1 MTARAWDGDAYHRVS
16 GPMEAMALPVLDRL
30 SLRGDETVLDAGCG
44 SGRVTGHVVARVPHG
59 RVIGFD
65 SSAAMIDTARKNLG
79 DTADLVVGDL
89 LEIDLG
95 LLGRDDPVDA
105 VFSTGTFHHVLD
117 HDRLFVRLA
126 GVLAP
131 GGQLVAQCGAEGNIA
146 GVLAAAAEV
155 AADAR
160 FADALTGVDRKTTYE
175 TAEVTKG
182 RLIAAGFT
190 DVRCWT
196 EPNTVVPDDALQYLE
211 TIVLGGHAQRLGSEL
226 GRAFVEEVVD
236 RLSIDGPASVDYVRL
251 NIDARRG

>member
-1 MTARAWDGDAYHRVS
+1 MTGRSWDGDAYHRVS
-16 GPMEAMALPVLDRL
+16 GPMEAMAMPVLDRL
-30 SLRGDETVLDAGCG
+30 SLRGDETVIDAGCG
-44 SGRVTGHVVARVPHG
+44 SGRVTRHLVERVPHG

-65 SSAAMIDTARKNLG
+65 SSAAMAETARSYLG
-79 DTADLVVGDL
+79 DAADVVVGDL
-89 LEIDLG
+89 LEIDLEV
-95 LLGRDDPVDA
+95 LGRHTPVDA

-131 GGQLVAQCGAEGNIA
+131 GGPLVAQCGAEGNISN
-146 GVLAAAAEV
+146 VLAAAAEV

-160 FADALTGVDRKTTYE
+160 FAEALRGVDRKTTYE
-175 TAEVTKG
+175 TPEVTKQ

-196 EPNTVVPDDALQYLE
+196 EPNAVVPDDCVQYLE
-211 TIVLGGHAQRLGSEL
+211 TIVLGGHAQRLGPEL
-226 GRAFVEEVVD
+226 GRAYVEEVVD
-236 RLSIDGPASVDYVRL
+236 RLSVDGPASVDYVRL